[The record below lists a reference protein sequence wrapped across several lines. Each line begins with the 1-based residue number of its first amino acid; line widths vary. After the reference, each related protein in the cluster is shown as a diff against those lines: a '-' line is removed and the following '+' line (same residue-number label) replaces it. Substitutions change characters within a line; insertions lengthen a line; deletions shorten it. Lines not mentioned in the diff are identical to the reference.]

1 MVKFQVVIGSRT
13 EYVELVMTV
22 EEGLPLVVVLMF
34 LLVVIPLWLEVIL
47 MSLLVLPLVL
57 VGLDEVLP
65 SLLVDFDEVPVSAPT
80 PTQYA

>member
-1 MVKFQVVIGSRT
+1 MVVKFQVVIGSRT
-13 EYVELVMTV
+13 EYVELAMTV
-22 EEGLPLVVVLMF
+22 EVLMF

-47 MSLLVLPLVL
+47 MPLLVLPSVL